1 MPPLLDRLRRSLA
14 GSQLATL
21 ESQVTDLQGIAARL
35 AEAYTAGSYE
45 LPPTEL
51 VRQLREYDTSLISD
65 LVDQMGWEAVSGY
78 GGYSEGER
86 QRAVADS
93 TRMAKYSTLAKWT
106 INLWTFY
113 GLSSNVDIVP
123 DDDSRDAEDSHSAQ
137 SVWTEFWDADRN
149 QAIIAKDRLDELSR
163 WLLIKGE
170 RFFAF
175 YSSQMDG
182 ETTIRSIRPE
192 EVTEIYT
199 NPDDSSDIWFYK
211 RQWTDAAGK
220 SQTLVYPDWEIFFSD
235 KLAQYWTLTQ
245 STYSTAR
252 GLDLASKPQ
261 TDVCLLFVP
270 FTQLDEDSVRGW
282 PLLAP
287 HGTAW
292 LRAQRDFMQDRAA
305 VTRSVAAFV
314 RRYKVSGGTRAVD
327 SIRSTLMSALQSG
340 STTESNY
347 PPIAGSS
354 EILNRAID
362 AQDLPLQTGAI
373 DAKTDSEM
381 FAWFALLAGGI
392 YPHYGGQG
400 DAFRL
405 ATACY
410 SADTMYLSEFG
421 WRHWFD
427 YREGERIATYD
438 SATGTIHYVAPTRL
452 HIYPYEGKMI
462 RIKARSIDA
471 LVTPNHRM
479 LAINENWRTY
489 KEEYRR
495 TEFEVILAENLPS
508 DFSLPTKAFLSEQP
522 EIKTFM
528 LPGHQ
533 ANAGT
538 TGISFP
544 DRFIPMDDWLEF
556 IGWYVSDGSLSR
568 TRGGGMQ
575 LRLHQK
581 KQQGVKQIDDLVARL
596 PFKFTRSLDKTT
608 EGISWSSYDRALYTW
623 VKSNCGKG
631 AQNKHLPS
639 FALRLNARQSKIL
652 LDAVW
657 AGDGHLYNP
666 EAQDHAIGK
675 LSSTSQ
681 ELLDQCQ
688 ILLLHTGSWASQYW
702 RQRTR
707 KKSTLPEGALN
718 WSDYD
723 KKLLFR
729 YRNVTEV
736 DYQGLVWCFEAPPY
750 GMFIT
755 RRNGCPLIAGNT
767 AMEKPMQ
774 LQFSLYRNQLGAI
787 FRKIVR
793 IVLQFH
799 ERYNKQVKYDTY
811 TASISLD
818 RLVEVDLPVIS
829 SALTQINDSIIQP
842 LIESNSLTQ
851 EARNTI
857 LASMLRLVFQTLG
870 MEDASEIVNESI
882 FTEPKE
888 QIMPELEA
896 LEEPV
901 ESTQEEAAIPPTE
914 EPTITDED
922 IENWLAWVEKL
933 DPDLM
938 ALVLADEEEMREG
951 DRNLVDILPI
961 EETN

>member
-14 GSQLATL
+14 GSQLTTL

-51 VRQLREYDTSLISD
+51 VRQLREYDSSLISD

-123 DDDSRDAEDSHSAQ
+123 DDDSRDVEDEHSAQ

-175 YSSQMDG
+175 YSSQLDG

-192 EVTEIYT
+192 EITEVYT
-199 NPDDSSDIWFYK
+199 NPDDGADVWFYK
-211 RQWTDAAGK
+211 RQWTETGGK
-220 SQTLVYPDWEIFFSD
+220 MRTLVYPDWALFFSGVD
-235 KLAQYWTLTQ
+235 SESSKVAEYWRGTQ
-245 STYSTAR
+245 DSYSSAK
-252 GLDLASKPQ
+252 GLELASKAK
-261 TDVCLLFVP
+261 TDVCILFVP

-327 SIRSTLMSALQSG
+327 SIRSTLQSALQSG
-340 STTESNY
+340 STRESNY
-347 PPIAGSS
+347 PPVAGSS
-354 EILNRAID
+354 EIMNRAID

-373 DAKTDSEM
+373 DAKADSEM

-392 YPHYGGQG
+392 YPHYAGQG
-400 DAFRL
+400 DAYRL
-405 ATACY
+405 ATA
-410 SADTMYLSEFG
+410 S
-421 WRHWFD
+421 
-427 YREGERIATYD
+427 
-438 SATGTIHYVAPTRL
+438 
-452 HIYPYEGKMI
+452 
-462 RIKARSIDA
+462 
-471 LVTPNHRM
+471 
-479 LAINENWRTY
+479 
-489 KEEYRR
+489 
-495 TEFEVILAENLPS
+495 
-508 DFSLPTKAFLSEQP
+508 
-522 EIKTFM
+522 
-528 LPGHQ
+528 
-533 ANAGT
+533 
-538 TGISFP
+538 
-544 DRFIPMDDWLEF
+544 
-556 IGWYVSDGSLSR
+556 
-568 TRGGGMQ
+568 
-575 LRLHQK
+575 
-581 KQQGVKQIDDLVARL
+581 
-596 PFKFTRSLDKTT
+596 
-608 EGISWSSYDRALYTW
+608 
-623 VKSNCGKG
+623 
-631 AQNKHLPS
+631 
-639 FALRLNARQSKIL
+639 
-652 LDAVW
+652 
-657 AGDGHLYNP
+657 
-666 EAQDHAIGK
+666 
-675 LSSTSQ
+675 
-681 ELLDQCQ
+681 
-688 ILLLHTGSWASQYW
+688 
-702 RQRTR
+702 
-707 KKSTLPEGALN
+707 
-718 WSDYD
+718 
-723 KKLLFR
+723 
-729 YRNVTEV
+729 
-736 DYQGLVWCFEAPPY
+736 
-750 GMFIT
+750 
-755 RRNGCPLIAGNT
+755 

-799 ERYNKQVKYDTY
+799 ERYNKQVQYNTY

-829 SALTQINDSIIQP
+829 SALTQINDSIVQP

-857 LASMLRLVFQTLG
+857 LASMLRLVFQSLG
-870 MEDASEIVNESI
+870 MEDASEIVNETI

-888 QIMPELEA
+888 QVMPEPKEPEA
-896 LEEPV
+896 TPPEEP
-901 ESTQEEAAIPPTE
+901 EEATQEEAAAPPTE
-914 EPTITDED
+914 QFTITDED

-938 ALVLADEEEMREG
+938 ALVLADEEEMRES
-951 DRNLVDILPI
+951 DRNLVNIPPI
-961 EETN
+961 EEVD